1 MKKLV
6 TILAIT
12 LLVSSCSSKDKDKI
26 IASVDDKE
34 LFLSNVIDK
43 LPDQIED
50 SAYFIEKFMN
60 DWIRRE
66 LMVSYAEMNLST
78 DLLKYDEQIKDYR
91 ESLLIYA
98 YQQELLNQNFDTVI
112 DLSEIRNYHK
122 QHKDEFRLNK
132 NIFRGR
138 FIVVDKSAPNL
149 NKLDGWYKSEEAGAI
164 ENLEDYCL
172 QFSKEYS
179 IDVNTWI
186 YFSIFNN
193 KLPEIIENEEYF
205 LKNTKSTFF
214 EDEDFRYYIYIKDYQ
229 LQGERSP
236 LEIEREQIRNVLL
249 NKKKIEYLKQLENEL
264 YQNAL
269 IRKKIKIYQ

>member
-26 IASVDDKE
+26 IASVNDKE
-34 LFLSNVIDK
+34 LFLSNVTDK
-43 LPDQIED
+43 IPEQIED
-50 SAYFIEKFMN
+50 SAYFTEKFIN

-122 QHKDEFRLNK
+122 QHKDEFILNK

-149 NKLDGWYKSEEAGAI
+149 NKLDGWYKSEEVGAI

-179 IDVNTWI
+179 IDVSTWI
-186 YFSIFNN
+186 YFSIFNS

-229 LQGERSP
+229 LKEERSP

-249 NKKKIEYLKQLENEL
+249 NKKKIEYLKQLEN
-264 YQNAL
+264 
-269 IRKKIKIYQ
+269 

>member
-26 IASVDDKE
+26 IASVNDKE
-34 LFLSNVIDK
+34 LFLSNVTDK
-43 LPDQIED
+43 IPEQIED
-50 SAYFIEKFMN
+50 SAYFTEKFIN

-122 QHKDEFRLNK
+122 QHKDEFILNK

-149 NKLDGWYKSEEAGAI
+149 NKLDGWYKSEEVGAI

-186 YFSIFNN
+186 YFSIFNS

-229 LQGERSP
+229 LKEERSP

-269 IRKKIKIYQ
+269 IRKKIKIY